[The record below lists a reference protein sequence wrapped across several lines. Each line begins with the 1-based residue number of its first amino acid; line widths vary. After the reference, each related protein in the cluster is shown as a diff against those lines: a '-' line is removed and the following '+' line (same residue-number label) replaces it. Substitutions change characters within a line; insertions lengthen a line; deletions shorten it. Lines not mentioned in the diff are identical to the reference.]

1 MILGGVRDEYG
12 CCISCGYS
20 YCPSLAECL
29 RPWERICPTQYI
41 GGHRF
46 LNKLDEF
53 NLTELGV
60 FIAGVCASLG
70 ALLVIIQKSKCKKI
84 NCCCAKC
91 ERDVDAIIQEE
102 KLQKT
107 GHTGATPRLSLDHEP
122 EQENIKQP

>member
-60 FIAGVCASLG
+60 FIAGACASLG
-70 ALLVIIQKSKCKKI
+70 ALLVIIQKSK
-84 NCCCAKC
+84 
-91 ERDVDAIIQEE
+91 
-102 KLQKT
+102 KT